1 MLSVTQ
7 SRWTVRC
14 WWVVGGWWTRWG
26 EGGGDWGKPAGCKRS
41 HEMGLTGEFCPLSGV
56 VCPEMKLIGKPVVWK
71 MGWTRSHLVFRSGLR
86 VCHSVP
92 PRSCPRN
99 DLNYPSLSL
108 SPTPSPRHYRPFH
121 HYCGSQCCY
130 YCFMC
135 SLLACRLAGTDCKN
149 RLLPNVFILV

>member
-1 MLSVTQ
+1 MSCAALDYVECDTKPMDGAVLVGSG
-7 SRWTVRC
+7 
-14 WWVVGGWWTRWG
+14 WVVDEVG
-26 EGGGDWGKPAGCKRS
+26 GGGDWGKPAGCKRS

-108 SPTPSPRHYRPFH
+108 SHPIPPTLSSF
-121 HYCGSQCCY
+121 S
-130 YCFMC
+130 
-135 SLLACRLAGTDCKN
+135 SLLR
-149 RLLPNVFILV
+149 